1 MGIPVLIMGPSG
13 SGKSTSL
20 RNFGAD
26 EVGVF
31 NVSGKPLPFRGGLPF
46 AQVANAKEIAAQLK
60 RGTRRC
66 YVIDDAQYIMSFEEM
81 DTKLTGYDKWNAIG
95 YGFIGLVRSVA
106 KLPQDTTVYFLMH
119 TEVGDDGRVKAKT
132 LGKLI
137 DNHYTLEGL
146 FPVVLL
152 CNATKERHWFSTVND
167 GGSTVKAPMGLFETD
182 EIDNDLKA
190 VDDEIRSYWGLA
202 PRTDEPAQR
211 KRGGKEAAHATA

>member
-1 MGIPVLIMGPSG
+1 MGVPILIMGPSG

-20 RNFGAD
+20 RNFTAE
-26 EVGVF
+26 EVGIF

-46 AQVANAKEIAAQLK
+46 AQMTNANEIEQALK

-81 DTKLTGYDKWNAIG
+81 DTRMTGYDKWNAIG

-106 KLPQDTTVYFLMH
+106 KLPPDTTVYFLMH

-146 FPVVLL
+146 FPIVLL
-152 CNATKERHWFSTVND
+152 CNATKERHWFTTVND
-167 GGSTVKAPMGLFETD
+167 GTTTVKAPMGLFD
-182 EIDNDLKA
+182 SAEIDNDLKA
-190 VDDEIRSYWGLA
+190 VDTALRGYWGMK
-202 PRTDEPAQR
+202 PIVETVQSPKKKGKSDESDQ
-211 KRGGKEAAHATA
+211 

>member
-1 MGIPVLIMGPSG
+1 MGVPVLIMGPSG

-20 RNFGAD
+20 RNFTAD
-26 EVGVF
+26 EVGIF
-31 NVSGKPLPFRGGLPF
+31 NVSGKPLPFRGGLPYM
-46 AQVANAKEIAAQLK
+46 QITGSHDIEAQLK

-81 DTKLTGYDKWNAIG
+81 DTRMTGYDKWNAIG
-95 YGFIGLVRSVA
+95 YGFIGLVRSISQ
-106 KLPQDTTVYFLMH
+106 LPPDTTVYFLMH

-146 FPVVLL
+146 FPVVLM
-152 CNATKERHWFSTVND
+152 CNASKERHWFTTVND
-167 GGSTVKAPMGLFETD
+167 GSTTVKAPMGMFESA

-190 VDDEIRSYWGLA
+190 VDTALREYWGMA
-202 PRTDEPAQR
+202 PIVETVQEPEKKGSKQ
-211 KRGGKEAAHATA
+211 